1 MNKLQELKSLID
13 EAQNLLKTEKV
24 ARALDK
30 EGLLYQDYFVDKG
43 LSNSWKKHLEDFLN
57 QNELNF
63 LEEEL
68 VGALSKYV
76 KCQKKKLESFYL
88 LCNIC
93 KEKHFFKKTKITE
106 EKIKKFIFLSLNYL
120 ENTDENIELLLP
132 QLLDLIEKL
141 TTPNDFRVI
150 WKELENANLVFVK
163 ISFFYNDQKVITYCK
178 KPLLSQKWKEQYNQP
193 LYKKIGWKSIIGIIV
208 TLLGLIGGSVV
219 YLTYNKTEQKLQFD
233 NNIIQNSVIQIH
245 QENKSA
251 ENSEE

>member
-13 EAQNLLKTEKV
+13 EAESLLKTEK
-24 ARALDK
+24 AASALDK
-30 EGLLYQDYFVDKG
+30 EGLLYQDYFVDKE
-43 LSNSWKKHLEDFLN
+43 LSNSWKKHLADFLR
-57 QNELNF
+57 QNKLNF

-68 VGALSKYV
+68 VGELSKHI
-76 KCQKKKLESFYL
+76 KHQKKKLEGFYL
-88 LCNIC
+88 LCNMF
-93 KEKHFFKKTKITE
+93 KENHFLKKIKITE
-106 EKIKKFIFLSLNYL
+106 EKIKKLIFLSLNYI
-120 ENTDENIELLLP
+120 ENTDENVELLL

-141 TTPNDFRVI
+141 TTPNDFRII

-245 QENKSA
+245 QENKST